1 MSGTND
7 VREESARVVPMPT
20 EAAKSELYFNREY
33 SWLAFNGRVL
43 EEGLDKSAPLL
54 ERVKFLAIF
63 ASNLDE
69 FFMIRV
75 SGLRRP
81 FLNSKEKGENI
92 EELKAPTEA
101 LGMIREII
109 VQQLKQHSACWNE
122 DLMPQLQQNDIHL
135 LHYGELNTQQR
146 AALEHYFQRE
156 IFPVLTPLAFDPSHP
171 FPHISNLSLNLAVV
185 VNDPI
190 EGERFARLK
199 VPTDTFPRLLP
210 VPAVEGSEDKTA
222 YVWLEE
228 VISANLGML
237 FPGIDVAASYPF
249 RITRDADFEIEV
261 DEADDLLAMVE
272 ESVESREFASEVRLE
287 IDANMPEHIRRL
299 LMKNLNIDPYL
310 VYAMDEPLGM
320 ADLMQL
326 AGLERPELKD
336 EYFSPAQIPSLT
348 MGEDIFS
355 LIDRRNVLLY
365 HPYDSF
371 TPVVDFLRTA
381 ARDPNVLA
389 IKQTLYRTGSNSP
402 IVEAL
407 LEARDNGKQVAVLVE
422 LKARF
427 DEEKNIAWARAL
439 EQAGVHVAYGLMG
452 LKIHAKMSLVVRRN
466 EDGIKRY
473 LHVSTGNYNPT
484 TSKIYA
490 DLGYFTCDERMGA
503 DVSDLFNALTGYSH
517 KINYSRLL
525 VAPGNM
531 RNDILTLIERE
542 IMRQEK
548 HGDGYIAMKMNSLVD
563 RICIDALYRASQA
576 GVKVELQIRGICCL
590 RPGIVGVSENIR
602 VTSIVGRFLEHA
614 RIYYFRN
621 GGEDE
626 QMYLGSSDLMPRNL
640 DQRVEILFP
649 IDDARVRKSLKE
661 ILQLHL
667 SDNTQARLLKTD
679 GSYERLHP
687 APGVKVV
694 NSQQWL
700 MEHVGSWE

>member
-1 MSGTND
+1 MSGKND
-7 VREESARVVPMPT
+7 AHAESAVNIPVLDETVRI
-20 EAAKSELYFNREY
+20 ERYFNREY

-43 EEGLDKSAPLL
+43 EEGLDSKASLL

-81 FLNSKEKGENI
+81 FLNTKDQGENI
-92 EELKAPTEA
+92 DDLKAPTEA
-101 LGMIREII
+101 LGAIREII
-109 VQQLKQHSACWNE
+109 LQQLELHSNCWN
-122 DLMPQLQQNDIHL
+122 DDVMPLLKSSGIHL
-135 LHYGELNTQQR
+135 AHYAELTEQQKT
-146 AALEHYFQRE
+146 ALGQYFTRE
-156 IFPVLTPLAFDPSHP
+156 IFPVLTPLAFDPAHP

-185 VNDPI
+185 VNDPV

-199 VPTDTFPRLLP
+199 VPTDTFTRLIP
-210 VPAVEGSEDKTA
+210 VPTADNTEDKKTF
-222 YVWLEE
+222 VWLEE
-228 VISANLGML
+228 VIAANLGML
-237 FPGIDVAASYPF
+237 FPGIHVAASYPF
-249 RITRDADFEIEV
+249 RITRDADFEIEE

-287 IDANMPEHIRRL
+287 VDAQMPENIRRL
-299 LMKNLNIDPYL
+299 LMKNLNIAPYL
-310 VYAMDEPLGM
+310 VYAIHEPIGM

-326 AGLERPELKD
+326 TALDRPDLKD
-336 EYFSPAQIPSLT
+336 AYFSPAQIPSLT

-452 LKIHAKMSLVVRRN
+452 LKTHAKMSMVVRRN

-473 LHVSTGNYNPT
+473 VHLSTGNYNPT
-484 TSKIYA
+484 TSKLYS
-490 DLGYFTCDERMGA
+490 DLGYFTSDEGIGA

-517 KINYSRLL
+517 KVKYKRLM
-525 VAPGNM
+525 VAPGSM
-531 RNDILTLIERE
+531 RQDILSRIERE
-542 IMRQEK
+542 IARQHE
-548 HGDGYIAMKMNSLVD
+548 HGDGYIAFKMNSLVD
-563 RICIDALYRASQA
+563 RPCIDALYRASQA

-590 RPGIVGVSENIR
+590 RPDIPGVSDNIR

-614 RIYYFRN
+614 RIYYFHN
-621 GGEDE
+621 GGDE
-626 QMYLGSSDLMPRNL
+626 QIYLGSSDLMPRNL

-649 IDDARVRKSLKE
+649 VDDARVRKSVKE
-661 ILQLHL
+661 ILELHL
-667 SDNTQARLLKTD
+667 SDNVQSRRLKVD

-687 APGVKVV
+687 SSGEAAV
-694 NSQQWL
+694 NSQNWL

>member
-7 VREESARVVPMPT
+7 VREESAEEVATPG
-20 EAAKSELYFNREY
+20 EAAKSKLYFNREY

-43 EEGLDKSAPLL
+43 EEGLDRSSPLL
-54 ERVKFLAIF
+54 ERVKFLAIH

-69 FFMIRV
+69 YFMIRV

-92 EELKAPTEA
+92 EELKAPTEV
-101 LGMIREII
+101 LGTIREII
-109 VQQLKQHSACWNE
+109 LGQLKQHSDCWND
-122 DLMPQLQQNDIHL
+122 DLMPQLKRNDIHL

-146 AALEHYFQRE
+146 TALEQYFQRE
-156 IFPVLTPLAFDPSHP
+156 IFPVLTPLAFDPAHP

-185 VNDPI
+185 VNDPV

-199 VPTDTFPRLLP
+199 VPTDTFPRLLTVP
-210 VPAVEGSEDKTA
+210 VVEGSEDKTT

-237 FPGIDVAASYPF
+237 FPGIDVAAAYSF
-249 RITRDADFEIEV
+249 RITRDADFEIEE

-299 LMKNLNIDPYL
+299 LMKNLNIAPYL
-310 VYAMDEPLGM
+310 VYAMDEPIGM

-326 AGLERPELKD
+326 ASLERPELKD

-439 EQAGVHVAYGLMG
+439 EQAGVHVAYGLLG

-466 EDGIKRY
+466 EEGIKRY

-490 DLGYFTCDERMGA
+490 DLGYFTCDESMGA

-517 KINYSRLL
+517 KVSYKRLL
-525 VAPGNM
+525 VAPGKM
-531 RNDILTLIERE
+531 RTDILALIERE
-542 IMRQEK
+542 IIRQEK
-548 HGDGYIAMKMNSLVD
+548 HGDGYIALKMNSLVD
-563 RICIDALYRASQA
+563 RLCIDALYRASQA

-590 RPGIVGVSENIR
+590 RPGIAGVSENIR
-602 VTSIVGRFLEHA
+602 VTSIVGRYLEHA

-626 QMYLGSSDLMPRNL
+626 QVYLGSSDLMPRNL

-667 SDNTQARLLKTD
+667 SDNTQARQLQPD
-679 GSYERLHP
+679 GSYERLQP
-687 APGVKVV
+687 APGAEAV
-694 NSQQWL
+694 NSQRWL